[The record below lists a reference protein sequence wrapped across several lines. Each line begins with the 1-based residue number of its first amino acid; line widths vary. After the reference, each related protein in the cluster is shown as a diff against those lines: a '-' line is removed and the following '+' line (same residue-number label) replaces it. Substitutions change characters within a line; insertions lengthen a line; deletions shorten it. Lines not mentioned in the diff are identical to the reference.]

1 VTERTTD
8 EVSPTDVADTD
19 IALVGMAGRF
29 PGAADVAELW
39 AELQAGRSGI
49 TRFTDE
55 ELLGAGVPRD
65 LLADPDYVRA
75 GAVID
80 GVDRFDAGFF
90 GVNPKEA
97 QILDPQHRLFLEH
110 SWHALEDAG
119 CDPARF
125 DGAIGVFGGCAW
137 SSYLTHNLVPAGV
150 GREVGEMALTLANE
164 KDTLATRVA
173 HLLGLSGPAFTVQSA
188 CSTSLVA
195 VCVAASSLANFECDM
210 ALAGGVSISVPQR
223 VGYLYQPGGISSPD
237 GECRAFDASGLG
249 APLGSGVGVVALRR
263 LADALADGDRVYAVL
278 RGWAINND
286 AGRKVGFTAPGVH
299 GQAAVIAEALAAAG
313 LGPGDLDYVEAHGT
327 GTALGDA
334 AELAALQR
342 VFSGEAVRIGSVKT
356 NLGHLDRAA
365 GVTGLI
371 KTALA
376 LHHGEIPPTR
386 NLTEPN
392 PQLTASDAKLT
403 VVTDPWP
410 WPRGDRPRRAGVSA
424 FGIGGTNA
432 HVVIEEAPPRPRSGA
447 FRRPELLVW
456 SARSAAAADQATN
469 RLVGHLQTAGD
480 ELADVAHTLRSG
492 RAAFQHRRMLVA
504 DSSGTAATLLRD
516 GAARGEVT
524 QGTDRPVGFLIT
536 GTGNSRLISELY
548 RDEQVFREEFDG
560 CRAILAELN
569 AGDLPDAT
577 VFAAGYALAQ
587 LVRSWGIEPS
597 VVVGQGVGEYV
608 AACLSGVLSLRD
620 ALALVSNSAPA
631 AAHIT
636 SQAPNIPWISG
647 ATGQPVP
654 IETVLADEGI
664 VLLQLGPGTSDLASR
679 VLPTM
684 PVEGDPTSAAAAL
697 AEAAGRLWLAGAPID
712 WARYQA
718 DRPSRRVT
726 LPGYP
731 FQPER
736 YWIDPPTATPLL
748 EPTTETDAPQVE
760 LLTQVWHSVNTAD
773 EVSAIGTHHV
783 IVPDSGG
790 VGEALASL
798 LRRAG
803 GEVAVARGVEELA
816 ELEGSGGAT
825 VVHLSALD
833 HNSAACDEAQVVAS
847 VARDLAAVADGWTG
861 TVRVFLVTRGG
872 QAVSGDEPVSPAQAS
887 LAVLP
892 VVAGQEYLNL
902 DSRSIDLDPAYDID
916 DAARALVAELT
927 NPPDTPVTAHRAG
940 QRFLPGYEPISAPAR
955 SAADVRYGGSYL
967 ITGGLGTVG
976 LLLADHLAARG
987 AARIVL
993 TSRSGLPDD
1002 PADPRT
1008 TAVARL
1014 RAQGIEVL
1022 TPRIDVT
1029 DPAAMR
1035 KLFEEWRID
1044 GVVHAAADSPPSS
1057 FMALPETDE
1066 TAVGRHFGAKVEGAR
1081 VLAEVLDALPAERGP
1096 DWCVLFS
1103 STSALLGGM
1112 AFGGY
1117 AAANAALTALAR
1129 GRDRDRDSREPG
1141 GTRWIAAAWDTWPG
1155 TLERLDGRFGASMA
1169 AHAMTEATALAAF
1182 DQVLAAGRSALVVA
1196 AGGLADR
1203 LPAPRVVEQLLPA
1216 TGAKRFPRPE
1226 LAQPYVAPLTGTERA
1241 LAEVWASVLGV
1252 EPVGADDSFFELSG
1266 NSLLALQMFALV
1278 KEQFGTSLPT
1288 VSLFE
1293 LPTVRALAALLDRA
1307 AAGTRVPD
1315 NTTEESW
1322 L

>member
-1 VTERTTD
+1 MTERTPD
-8 EVSPTDVADTD
+8 EVSPADVADTD

-39 AELQAGRSGI
+39 AALRAGRSGI

-164 KDTLATRVA
+164 KDALATRVA

-342 VFSGEAVRIGSVKT
+342 VFSGEEVRIGSVKT

-386 NLTEPN
+386 NLKEPN

-447 FRRPELLVW
+447 SRRPELLVW
-456 SARSAAAADQATN
+456 SARTAVAADEATD
-469 RLVGHLQTAGD
+469 RLVGHLETAGD

-504 DSSGTAATLLRD
+504 DSSSTAAALLRD
-516 GAARGEVT
+516 GAARGAVT
-524 QGTDRPVGFLIT
+524 QGTDRPVGFLIS
-536 GTGNSRLISELY
+536 GVSDARLIDELY
-548 RDEQVFREEFDG
+548 RDERVFREEFDN
-560 CRAILAELN
+560 CRAIA
-569 AGDLPDAT
+569 ADAT
-577 VFAAGYALAQ
+577 VFAARYALAQ

-608 AACLSGVLSLRD
+608 AACLSGDLSLRD
-620 ALALVSNSAPA
+620 ALELASHG
-631 AAHIT
+631 AHVT
-636 SQAPNIPWISG
+636 S
-647 ATGQPVP
+647 PVP
-654 IETVLADEGI
+654 IETVLADEET
-664 VLLQLGPGTSDLASR
+664 VLLQLGPGTSDHASR

-684 PVEGDPTSAAAAL
+684 PAEGDPTSAAAAL

-718 DRPSRRVT
+718 DRPSCRVT

-731 FQPER
+731 FQPTR
-736 YWIDPPTATPLL
+736 YWIDPPGA
-748 EPTTETDAPQVE
+748 EDAAPQVE
-760 LLTQVWHSVNTAD
+760 LLTQVWHPVDTAD

-790 VGEALASL
+790 VGEALATL
-798 LRRAG
+798 LRQAG
-803 GEVAVARGVEELA
+803 GEVTVARGIEDLA

-833 HNSAACDEAQVVAS
+833 HSGAACNEAPVVAS

-861 TVRVFLVTRGG
+861 TVRVLVVTRGG
-872 QAVSGDEPVSPAQAS
+872 QAVSGIEPVSPVQAG

-916 DAARALVAELT
+916 DAARALAAELT
-927 NPPDTPVTAHRAG
+927 NPADMPVTAHRAG

-955 SAADVRYGGSYL
+955 STRTVRNGGNYL
-967 ITGGLGTVG
+967 ITGGLGAVG
-976 LLLADHLAARG
+976 LLLADHLATRG

-1008 TAVARL
+1008 AAVARL

-1035 KLFEEWRID
+1035 KLFEERRID

-1057 FMALPETDE
+1057 FVALSETDE
-1066 TAVGRHFGAKVEGAR
+1066 PAAARHFGAKVEGAR
-1081 VLAEVLDALPAERGP
+1081 VLAEVLDVLPAERGP

-1117 AAANAALTALAR
+1117 AAANAALTALAQ
-1129 GRDRDRDSREPG
+1129 SRATGEPG

-1169 AHAMTEATALAAF
+1169 AHAMTETTALAAF

-1203 LPAPRVVEQLLPA
+1203 LPAARVAEQLLPA
-1216 TGAKRFPRPE
+1216 TAAKRFPRPE
-1226 LAQPYVAPLTGTERA
+1226 LAQPYVAPGTGTERA

-1278 KEQFGTSLPT
+1278 KERFGTALPT

-1293 LPTVRALAALLDRA
+1293 LPTVRALAALLDRP

>member
-1 VTERTTD
+1 VTERTPD
-8 EVSPTDVADTD
+8 EVSPMDVADTD
-19 IALVGMAGRF
+19 IALIGMAGRF

-39 AELQAGRSGI
+39 AALRAGRSGI

-164 KDTLATRVA
+164 KDALATRVA

-403 VVTDPWP
+403 VVTEPYP
-410 WPRGDRPRRAGVSA
+410 WPRGERPRRAGVSA

-432 HVVIEEAPPRPRSGA
+432 HVVIEEAPPRTRPAASG
-447 FRRPELLVW
+447 RPELLVW
-456 SARSAAAADQATN
+456 SARSATAADRATD
-469 RLVGHLQTAGD
+469 RLAGHLETAGD
-480 ELADVAHTLRSG
+480 ELSDVAHTLRSG

-504 DSSGTAATLLRD
+504 DSPQAAAALLRD
-516 GAARGEVT
+516 GAVRGAVT
-524 QGTDRPVGFLIT
+524 QGTDRPVGFLIS
-536 GTGNSRLISELY
+536 GTGDAGLIGELR
-548 RDEQVFREEFDG
+548 RDEQVFRDEFDR
-560 CRAILAELN
+560 CQAILLELG
-569 AGDLPDAT
+569 GDDPRPVSGLPDTT

-587 LVRSWGIEPS
+587 LIRSWGIEPS
-597 VVVGQGVGEYV
+597 VLVGQGVGEYV

-620 ALALVSNSAPA
+620 ALALVADRTENLRAPA
-631 AAHIT
+631 SFETAL
-636 SQAPNIPWISG
+636 
-647 ATGQPVP
+647 ATA
-654 IETVLADEGI
+654 LADEETM
-664 VLLQLGPGTSDLASR
+664 LLQLGPGVVPSYPSR

-684 PVEGDPTSAAAAL
+684 PAEGDPASAAAAL
-697 AEAAGRLWLAGAPID
+697 AEAAGRLWLAGASID

-736 YWIDPPTATPLL
+736 YWIDPPTAAAAPLP
-748 EPTTETDAPQVE
+748 EPAAEVE
-760 LLTQVWHSVNTAD
+760 LLTQAWHPAD
-773 EVSAIGTHHV
+773 AAEEVPAISTHHV
-783 IVPDSGG
+783 IIPDSGG
-790 VGEALASL
+790 IGEALAAL
-798 LRRAG
+798 LRQAG
-803 GEVAVARGVEELA
+803 GEVTVVSGME

-825 VVHLSALD
+825 VVHLAALD
-833 HNSAACDEAQVVAS
+833 HSDATCDEAPVVAS
-847 VARDLAAVADGWTG
+847 VAQALAAAADGSTG

-872 QAVSGDEPVSPAQAS
+872 QAVSGTEPVSPAQAAV
-887 LAVLP
+887 AVLP

-916 DAARALVAELT
+916 DAARALAAELT
-927 NPPDTPVTAHRAG
+927 NPSDAPVTAHRAG
-940 QRFLPGYEPISAPAR
+940 KRFLPAYEPIPAPAR
-955 SAADVRYGGSYL
+955 SAPTIRDGGSYL
-967 ITGGLGTVG
+967 ITGGLGAVG
-976 LLLADHLAARG
+976 LLLAGHLAARG
-987 AARIVL
+987 ASRIVL

-1002 PADPRT
+1002 PGDPRT
-1008 TAVARL
+1008 AAVARL

-1035 KLFEEWRID
+1035 KLFEERRID

-1057 FMALPETDE
+1057 FVPLSETDE
-1066 TAVGRHFGAKVEGAR
+1066 VAVARHFGAKVEGAR
-1081 VLAEVLDALPAERGP
+1081 VLAEVLDALPAERDP

-1129 GRDRDRDSREPG
+1129 AR
-1141 GTRWIAAAWDTWPG
+1141 GTRRIIAAAWDTWPG

-1169 AHAMTEATALAAF
+1169 AHAMTETTALAAF
-1182 DQVLAAGRSALVVA
+1182 DQVLAANESALVVA

-1203 LPAPRVVEQLLPA
+1203 LPAPRVAEQLLPTTA
-1216 TGAKRFPRPE
+1216 AKRFPRPE
-1226 LAQPYVAPLTGTERA
+1226 LAQPYIAPLTGTEQA
-1241 LAEVWASVLGV
+1241 LAEVWSSVLGV

-1278 KEQFGTSLPT
+1278 KERFGAALPM

-1293 LPTVRALAALLDRA
+1293 QPTVRALAALL
-1307 AAGTRVPD
+1307 AGTRVSD
-1315 NTTEESW
+1315 DTTEESW